1 LKKFFFKIQLNH
13 GEAEECKKHHDEN
26 RN

>member
-1 LKKFFFKIQLNH
+1 LNH